1 MTGYLIDYNGE
12 ENQLP
17 LLLSWSVTHG
27 LGVPCDAFELCVVY
41 DGDLAEILQKAVK
54 FRGVYENKT
63 VFYGV
68 VDEYEISVD
77 TYGSTVSISGR
88 GMAAY
93 LLDNEAAAVEYWVC
107 TLNDILNNHVYPY
120 GIKNIQADS
129 MGSAYGYTIASGTSQ
144 WAALY
149 NFTKY
154 VGNIAPRFS
163 RDGVLILSAAQG
175 EKLVIDDWS
184 GAFNLKYC
192 GKRYGVIS
200 EVLVKNKALNTS
212 TTVRNEKFLAR
223 GGSCRRVV
231 NVPRNTSYDKMRY
244 TGKFQIESSEEEQ
257 IVCSVSL
264 PTLFAAFP
272 NDIVSLQMTQVGIT
286 GEFRV
291 SETTTWA
298 DGSSAGTEM
307 KMIRK

>member
-1 MTGYLIDYNGE
+1 MTGYLIDYNGNE
-12 ENQLP
+12 YCLP

-27 LGVPCDAFELCVVY
+27 LGTPCDAFELSLVY
-41 DGDLAEILQKAVK
+41 DRDMADILQKTIK
-54 FRGVYENKT
+54 FRGVFENET
-63 VFYGV
+63 VFHGV

-77 TYGSTVSISGR
+77 ENGSTASISGR

-93 LLDNEAAAVEYWVC
+93 LLDNEAGAVEYWVC
-107 TLNDILNNHVYPY
+107 TLGDILNNHVYPF
-120 GIKNIQADS
+120 GIQKVKADA
-129 MGSAYGYTIASGTSQ
+129 MGSAFGYTVESGASQ
-144 WAALY
+144 WTALY

-163 RDGVLILSAAQG
+163 KDGVLILSAAEG
-175 EKLVIDDWS
+175 DKLVINDWS
-184 GAFNLKYC
+184 GAFDLKYC

-212 TTVRNEKFLAR
+212 TVVRNEKFIAQ

-244 TGKFQIESSEEEQ
+244 TGKFQIDSSEEEQ
-257 IVCSVSL
+257 VICSVSL
-264 PTLFAAFP
+264 PSQFAAFP
-272 NDIVSLQMTQVGIT
+272 NDIVTLQMTQTGIA

-298 DGSSAGTEM
+298 NGDSAGTEI
-307 KMIRK
+307 KMIKK